1 MNLREI
7 RRLVIIALFSD
18 DELMDKFVLKGGN
31 ALDIVYTIGTRSS
44 VDVDLSM
51 SDDFEDVNDAQERIF
66 RGLRDR
72 FDSAGFVV
80 FDEKFQLRPSVMRE
94 GQSPRWGGYQVDFK
108 IADRATYEKHG
119 SDLEALRRN
128 ASLVGPEQKRTFKI
142 DISKYEFVEPKE
154 ETEID
159 NYTVYVYTLPMMAV
173 EKLRAICQQMPEY
186 EMRRS
191 AKPRARDFYDIHSI
205 ATAGGIDLTDAD
217 NVELVRNIFAA
228 KSVPLSL
235 IGNIRNTRDYHIID
249 WPAVEQSVAGELND
263 FDFYFGFVVE
273 LAEKL
278 QAAGVV

>member
-1 MNLREI
+1 ME
-7 RRLVIIALFSD
+7 
-18 DELMDKFVLKGGN
+18 KFVLKGGN

-44 VDVDLSM
+44 VDIDLSM
-51 SDDFEDVNDAQERIF
+51 SDDFEDVEDAQERIF
-66 RGLRDR
+66 RALRDR

-80 FDEKFQLRPSVMRE
+80 FDEKFQLRPSVTRE

-108 IADRATYEKHG
+108 VADRATYEKHG
-119 SDLEALRRN
+119 SDIEALRRN
-128 ASLVGPEQKRTFKI
+128 ASLIGPEQKRTFKI

-173 EKLRAICQQMPEY
+173 EKLRAICQQMTEY
-186 EMRRS
+186 EMRRN

-205 ATAGGIDLTDAD
+205 VTAGEIDLTNAE

-235 IGNIRNTRDYHIID
+235 IDNIKNYRDYHIVD
-249 WPAVEQSVAGELND
+249 WPAVEQSVAGEIND
-263 FDFYFGFVVE
+263 FDFYFEFVVE
-273 LAEKL
+273 LAERL
-278 QAAGVV
+278 QTVGVV